1 MTTLKK
7 LLAVFI
13 SALMIISALP
23 VEAFAYSQDDYD
35 FYQDLADGVKYT
47 PIAVLPSKQSVSGE
61 NEYCVWNYDA
71 STKTVY
77 INGENIES

>member
-23 VEAFAYSQDDYD
+23 VEVLAFGQDDYD

-47 PIAVLPSKQSVSGE
+47 PIAVLPERTECKR
-61 NEYCVWNYDA
+61 
-71 STKTVY
+71 
-77 INGENIES
+77 